1 MIERL
6 ANAPNGG
13 NKQQVEYTLI
23 DDMEEMQYFRQIVA
37 EKMTGLAA
45 RGIYPEGFDEPSYND
60 MKGWERTVRPDMF
73 FCGAPHLL
81 IPHAPCGHGEP
92 VQDVNIA
99 CTYFE
104 LLCASRGLGAVMLT
118 FPLGVLR
125 VMPEVKALLNIPDSH
140 YTAMMIGFGYPEIL
154 YRRGAQRKTSE
165 SRIHRLSFT
174 TD

>member
-45 RGIYPEGFDEPSYND
+45 RG
-60 MKGWERTVRPDMF
+60 
-73 FCGAPHLL
+73 
-81 IPHAPCGHGEP
+81 
-92 VQDVNIA
+92 
-99 CTYFE
+99 
-104 LLCASRGLGAVMLT
+104 LGAVMLT
-118 FPLGVLR
+118 FPLWVLR

-154 YRRGAQRKTSE
+154 YRRGARRKTSE